1 MNIMVRARLLLAT
14 VALGVAA
21 QDKVVYH
28 FDGGIAQA
36 TKGLRNIRNH
46 LDVDPQAKI
55 VAVAHAEGVD
65 FLMEG
70 AMSTN
75 NQQFAALVGDL
86 MARGVTFEICE
97 ITLKNRNLK
106 KEQFILGRPSRLPAS
121 CASRICN
128 RAILA
133 YEADWENGSGRR
145 NSNVEP
151 EAVALFRQRA
161 ASAGSNR
168 LLTLLALRLSSPAR

>member
-1 MNIMVRARLLLAT
+1 MNALFRTLAALALT
-14 VALGVAA
+14 TAALGVSA

-46 LDVDPQAKI
+46 LDVDPKARI

-65 FLMEG
+65 FLLEG

-86 MARGVTFEICE
+86 IARGVTFEICE

-106 KEQFILGRPSRLPAS
+106 KEQFILGPTFTPSGVVRIANLQ
-121 CASRICN
+121 SREHF
-128 RAILA
+128 A
-133 YEADWENGSGRR
+133 YLK
-145 NSNVEP
+145 P
-151 EAVALFRQRA
+151 
-161 ASAGSNR
+161 
-168 LLTLLALRLSSPAR
+168 